1 MLTAERARE
10 MVDYDPE
17 TGVFRRRIALRG
29 KRAGAIVG
37 HVDAIKGY
45 RRMQVDGHNCRAH
58 RLAWLI
64 AYGEWPMG
72 DIDHIDGNRDNNAIA
87 NLRLASSMQN
97 AANRRRSARN
107 KSGFKGVVARDGGW
121 RAQIRRNGRFISL
134 GTHPTKEQASAAYIA
149 AAAAHDGQFL
159 CTNPNGGA

>member
-1 MLTAERARE
+1 
-10 MVDYDPE
+10 
-17 TGVFRRRIALRG
+17 
-29 KRAGAIVG
+29 
-37 HVDAIKGY
+37 
-45 RRMQVDGHNCRAH
+45 
-58 RLAWLI
+58 
-64 AYGEWPMG
+64 MG